1 MSLSSRHRSH
11 SIASLDSLQ
20 LTYSLSPRLHAQMAH
35 PSTLKFTSSKR
46 FAKFPSSS
54 LATNHET
61 DPPFSFDVQSEQ
73 LGMDNSSI
81 SIKGEKGSYRV
92 DVPMRSIN
100 GGEFFE
106 VSAPFE
112 PVQTRRLITNV
123 SWSGSH
129 GRVKKLYDYLRV
141 PLEKN
146 EFSYSF
152 SRLDRSSP
160 AQSDPSDSPTPSSS
174 STAFDSRA
182 STPLPPYSSEESTS
196 TNLSQ
201 RRRTTSESPN
211 RSPPLP
217 SSPSLTT
224 TRTTTLLYEG
234 SSGLKWPPVSL
245 PSSLSTSTS
254 SLPALLRSTWSQ
266 AHYIVHLLFLAISY
280 LHLLLLSFF
289 YVNTGLTQNRRTLRL
304 PLLLKLNNVGKEPLE
319 LWCDRHGVFRAMKEE
334 VLIPLMAAV
343 CTVGIE
349 EARTMPV
356 GEALGELLLPSLRL

>member
-1 MSLSSRHRSH
+1 M
-11 SIASLDSLQ
+11 
-20 LTYSLSPRLHAQMAH
+20 
-35 PSTLKFTSSKR
+35 
-46 FAKFPSSS
+46 
-54 LATNHET
+54 
-61 DPPFSFDVQSEQ
+61 
-73 LGMDNSSI
+73 
-81 SIKGEKGSYRV
+81 

-100 GGEFFE
+100 GGQF
-106 VSAPFE
+106 SLAPASNERPRTLTF
-112 PVQTRRLITNV
+112 TRWNCLTL
-123 SWSGSH
+123 GSH

-152 SRLDRSSP
+152 SRLDHSTPVLDDSSASSSP
-160 AQSDPSDSPTPSSS
+160 STS

-182 STPLPPYSSEESTS
+182 STPLPPYSKESTIS
-196 TNLSQ
+196 DVTQ
-201 RRRTTSESPN
+201 RSRTTSKSPN
-211 RSPPLP
+211 RS
-217 SSPSLTT
+217 SISPSHSSSTT

-245 PSSLSTSTS
+245 PSSLATSTV

-289 YVNTGLTQNRRTLRL
+289 YVSTGLTQNRQTLRL
-304 PLLLKLNNVGKEPLE
+304 PLLKLNNVGKEPLE
-319 LWCDRHGVFRAMKEE
+319 VWCDRHGVFRAMKEE

-356 GEALGELLLPSLRL
+356 GEALGKLRILIPLISFADVGFDPLNQNTSLQLSSLHITRPRLLSAYEESFVD